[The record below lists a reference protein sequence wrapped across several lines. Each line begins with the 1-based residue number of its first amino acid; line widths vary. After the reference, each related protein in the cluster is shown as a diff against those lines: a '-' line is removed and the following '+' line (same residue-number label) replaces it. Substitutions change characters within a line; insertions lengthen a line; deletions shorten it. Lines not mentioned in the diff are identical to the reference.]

1 MNDKKHPLE
10 GIKTTIYLDPEK
22 RKEAEGR
29 AQVLQVLSSSQIS
42 KTQDA
47 YTCLVHFIGDRRGY
61 NVERVIVMRRATVK

>member
-1 MNDKKHPLE
+1 MTDQKHPLE

-29 AQVLQVLSSSQIS
+29 AQVVKVLSASQIS

-47 YTCLVHFIGDRRGY
+47 YTCEVHFIGDRRGY
-61 NVERVIVMRRATVK
+61 NVQRVIVMRRATVK